1 MKLTSFFINHR
12 TLRVIPLVVTANL
25 VLAVAQ
31 GAYSQSSTQSSTQA
45 GIPPLSL
52 STTSSTTTTNA
63 ANELSNT
70 LIAPSGKPF
79 IELNKPRSAH
89 RRARPSGPSSRQS
102 STNNASQEA
111 DLRGFWERNG
121 AEGWVGGIKANSSK
135 LITYANY
142 PLIVDRIKQESA
154 EDAKAREAANS
165 KIPEISGA
173 GEPNDGSN
181 LPDSYE
187 DDKPGAQQ
195 AGEVKPAYT
204 PAVKL
209 TREEILAK
217 YGPPEEPQYIRA
229 QKDAPPAMQ
238 GLFEA
243 LNSGDKELAFKYA
256 LALARRQ
263 GEMYKMVGKAT
274 DYQLI
279 AMEALGI
286 RPEEPKPDDNEPVD
300 PIRAELQQYYEEARK
315 AELKNGSVL
324 GEDLG
329 GLVGAEGVVG
339 ATGRGLGR
347 GGVAGQG
354 GVASGIAEA
363 ATAGAVRGV
372 VSGSGIPIDPKGAVK
387 VLIFIDEKSADA
399 SKMSNDLKALR
410 ERLKSDQ
417 RVSVYGL
424 TKRTY
429 LPGGLKQRGAEI
441 SFPFPLLSGEA
452 LAIDL
457 RIKSYPTVVFV
468 AASTKETYRIEGLPA
483 GEEIERVVKVM
494 QGLGGEAGG
503 KAKPRRVGG

>member
-1 MKLTSFFINHR
+1 MKFSKSFINHR

-31 GAYSQSSTQSSTQA
+31 GAYSQSNPQ
-45 GIPPLSL
+45 GITHPLSL
-52 STTSSTTTTNA
+52 PNTTTNSSIT
-63 ANELSNT
+63 NEISNT
-70 LIAPSGKPF
+70 LIAPPGKPF
-79 IELNKPRSAH
+79 LELQQPRSTP
-89 RRARPSGPSSRQS
+89 RRARHSRSAPSRQS
-102 STNNASQEA
+102 SANNAPQEA

-121 AEGWVGGIKANSSK
+121 AEGWVGGIRSNSSK

-142 PLIVDRIKQESA
+142 PLIVDRIKQENA
-154 EDAKAREAANS
+154 EDARAREAANS

-173 GEPNDGSN
+173 GEPNESN
-181 LPDSYE
+181 NLAEAHEE
-187 DDKPGAQQ
+187 DKAG
-195 AGEVKPAYT
+195 AGEDSRVKPVYT
-204 PAVKL
+204 PSVKL

-263 GEMYKMVGKAT
+263 GEMVKMVGKAT

-300 PIRAELQQYYEEARK
+300 PIRAELMQYYDEARK

-324 GEDLG
+324 GGDLG
-329 GLVGAEGVVG
+329 GLVSAEGGVG
-339 ATGRGLGR
+339 KVSKGGGL
-347 GGVAGQG
+347 
-354 GVASGIAEA
+354 SGIAEA
-363 ATAGAVRGV
+363 ATAGAVKGG
-372 VSGSGIPIDPKGAVK
+372 GSGGEIPVDPEGRVK
-387 VLIFIDEKSADA
+387 VLIFIDERATDIGKIS
-399 SKMSNDLKALR
+399 SELKALR
-410 ERLKSDQ
+410 DKAKIDSG
-417 RVSVYGL
+417 VSILGL

-429 LPGGLKQRGAEI
+429 LPAGLKRVGAEI

-452 LAIDL
+452 VAIEL
-457 RIKSYPTVVFV
+457 RIKSYPTTVFV
-468 AASTKETYRIEGLPA
+468 AATTKETYRIQGVP
-483 GEEIERVVKVM
+483 GVEEIEKVVGVM
-494 QGLGGEAGG
+494 RGFGGEGVQR
-503 KAKPRRVGG
+503 AKPRRAGG